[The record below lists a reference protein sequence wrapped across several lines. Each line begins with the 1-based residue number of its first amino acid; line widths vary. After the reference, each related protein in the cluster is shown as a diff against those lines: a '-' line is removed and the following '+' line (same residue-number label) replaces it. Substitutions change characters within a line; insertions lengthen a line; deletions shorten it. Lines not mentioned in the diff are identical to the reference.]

1 MTQNDMPDSADL
13 APTPAPDGGAL
24 EAFKIFEDHLK
35 MKDGSE
41 FIWKE
46 WEDAA
51 LYVLQLAK
59 KAEQLQQDI
68 SILSTFILTKEDE
81 LRSKAHEIARRVSNE

>member
-1 MTQNDMPDSADL
+1 MTNKQ
-13 APTPAPDGGAL
+13 AL
-24 EAFKIFEDHLK
+24 DAFNIFEDHLK

-41 FIWKE
+41 FIWKD

-51 LYVLQLAK
+51 LYVLRLAK

-68 SILSTFILTKEDE
+68 SILSAFILKKDDE
-81 LRSKAHEIARRVSNE
+81 LRSQAHEIARKTLNE